1 MKSVKVAI
9 FAVLLLL
16 FCLISVSAEEAA
28 LSADDHVSKAEN
40 FVSKGLQF
48 QAVAEFRKALQ
59 KDNKRP
65 EIYGYLSVLL
75 YNLGFVDDAI
85 EEMRKAVDLN
95 PDDVHLNMELG
106 RLYFVRN
113 NPGDAMEQFFL
124 VLEMNPGHA
133 SAYYYL
139 GELFLRM
146 KEYDMAWLS
155 AKMARRIGHKGQD
168 LMGKLREM
176 SEEPKVEPWKKPG
189 KELYIRQILVN
200 KREKAEELLKR
211 VKEGELFED
220 IAAKELK
227 DPTGEVGGF
236 LGRLDPSDVHPDI
249 AGELLNKEIMSEPFI
264 VETEKG
270 YHIVQRL
277 VPFDFSYWEEL
288 IAEYSSSDN
297 KKGAEEGTEP
307 LRGKGSYLVYAG
319 VFKTE
324 KNAIQRTEDL
334 KELGFPSYHYLKGTW
349 FNVVAGRYESYKEA
363 LEAGKK
369 IAGQGYEYYIP
380 EKKQRE
386 EVEEVEVEVEPLRGK
401 GPYLVYAGAFKAEK
415 NAMQVAEDLRK
426 LGFPSYHY
434 PRGAWFNV
442 VAGRYESYQEA
453 LELGK
458 KIAVHGYEY
467 HIPDKSGYTFS

>member
-1 MKSVKVAI
+1 MFERIFQLKSVKVSI

-16 FCLISVSAEEAA
+16 SGLISVSAEEAA
-28 LSADDHVSKAEN
+28 LSADDHVSKAEI
-40 FVSKGLQF
+40 FVREGRHF
-48 QAVAEFRKALQ
+48 QAVKEFREALK
-59 KDNKRP
+59 KDNSRP
-65 EIYGYLSVLL
+65 EIHGYLSVLL

-85 EEMRKAVDLN
+85 EEMRKAVDLY
-95 PDDVHLNMELG
+95 PVDVHLNMELG

-113 NPGDAMEQFFL
+113 NSGDAMEQFFL

-146 KEYDMAWLS
+146 KEYDMAWIS
-155 AKMARRIGHKGQD
+155 ARMAQRAGHKGHD
-168 LMGKLREM
+168 LISKLGDL
-176 SEEPKVEPWKKPG
+176 SEEPKVVPWKKPG

-200 KREKAEELLKR
+200 KREKAEELVSR
-211 VKEGELFED
+211 MKEGELFED
-220 IAAKELK
+220 IAAKELT
-227 DPTGEVGGF
+227 DPTAEVGGF

-249 AGELLNKEIMSEPFI
+249 AAELLDKAILSQPVI
-264 VETEKG
+264 VETGKG
-270 YHIVQRL
+270 YHIVQR
-277 VPFDFSYWEEL
+277 VAPFDFSYWEEL
-288 IAEYSSSDN
+288 IAEHSSSDK
-297 KKGAEEGTEP
+297 KKGEGEGTEP

-319 VFKTE
+319 VFKSE
-324 KNAIQRTEDL
+324 KNAIQRAEDL
-334 KELGFPSYHYLKGTW
+334 RELGFPSYHSLKGTW
-349 FNVVAGRYESYKEA
+349 FNVVAGRYESYQEA

-386 EVEEVEVEVEPLRGK
+386 EGEVEPLRGK
-401 GPYLVYAGAFKAEK
+401 GPYLVYAGAFKREK

-442 VAGRYESYQEA
+442 VAGRYDSYQEA
-453 LELGK
+453 LEIGK
-458 KIAVHGYEY
+458 KIAAHGYEY
-467 HIPDKSGYTFS
+467 HIPH